1 MLYYNRSKFFDII
14 KMEMRRRCKSQ
25 EEKWVIQV
33 RIKGK
38 MG

>member
-1 MLYYNRSKFFDII
+1 MLYYNRSKLFDVI
-14 KMEMRRRCKSQ
+14 KNGNEEESKSQ
-25 EEKWVIQV
+25 EEKWVIHV